1 MCVTIQII
9 DYKTSL
15 KSAKIIV
22 LSSSAILKIII
33 IIIIRRFE
41 KLVFQKNYVSKKN
54 KIRKS

>member
-15 KSAKIIV
+15 KSAKTIV

-33 IIIIRRFE
+33 IIRRFE
-41 KLVFQKNYVSKKN
+41 KLVFQKKYVSKKN